1 MGWVQMPKMVS
12 SFDMNEGNFSMRHE
26 KKTIAFVMGFEAFE
40 RTEIRDFGCKN
51 FRPKWISAD
60 RIFGL

>member
-1 MGWVQMPKMVS
+1 
-12 SFDMNEGNFSMRHE
+12 
-26 KKTIAFVMGFEAFE
+26 MGFEAFE

-60 RIFGL
+60 RIFGLQKVIYFVLYGFRLTNIIGF